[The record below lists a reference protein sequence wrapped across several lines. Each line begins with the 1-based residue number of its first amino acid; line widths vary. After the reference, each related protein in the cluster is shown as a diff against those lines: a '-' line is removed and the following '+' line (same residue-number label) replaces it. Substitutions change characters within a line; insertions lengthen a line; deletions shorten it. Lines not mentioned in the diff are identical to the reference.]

1 MNYFKEQKMYATEF
15 QTVINNQYIKIL
27 EYERFKRQEV
37 GIIVLHIEVF
47 DNYVRQKDKKILQ
60 TALFC

>member
-1 MNYFKEQKMYATEF
+1 MYVTEF

-47 DNYVRQKDKKILQ
+47 DNYVR
-60 TALFC
+60 